1 MAAYLIQREGAMPDE
16 GQSEPGGRLVI
27 DDLRALL
34 DLV

>member
-1 MAAYLIQREGAMPDE
+1 MTSYLIQREGAMPDE
-16 GQSEPGGRLVI
+16 GRSDPEGRRVI